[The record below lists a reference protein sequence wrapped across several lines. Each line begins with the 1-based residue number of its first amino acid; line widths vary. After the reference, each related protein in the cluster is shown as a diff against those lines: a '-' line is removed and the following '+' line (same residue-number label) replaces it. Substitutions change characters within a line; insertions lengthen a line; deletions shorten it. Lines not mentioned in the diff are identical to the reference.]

1 MKIKLP
7 LTEKFLLDLYKF
19 YNKTENTLEL
29 IFPPNSSVKS
39 RLNYRFYG
47 YLKDAWDRQHEKDKE
62 KRNFY
67 KLVQRLRTSG
77 YLKTLKIKSEKAAI
91 ITPKGIEK
99 LFKIELKII
108 DKKKRRDRKWQMV
121 LFDIPE
127 SKRKYRDYF
136 RTALQYLGY
145 KKLQKS
151 IWVCPYNTLR
161 ETKGLIKRYNLK
173 PFVEILLVE
182 KIGLG

>member
-7 LTEKFLLDLYKF
+7 LTEKFLWDLYKL
-19 YNKTENTLEL
+19 YNKTENVLEL

-39 RLNYRFYG
+39 ILNYRFYG
-47 YLKDAWDRQHEKDKE
+47 YLKDAWDRQHQKE
-62 KRNFY
+62 KEKIDFY
-67 KLVQRLRTSG
+67 KLVQKLKENG
-77 YLKTLKIKSEKAAI
+77 CLKTLEVKGKKAAM
-91 ITPKGIEK
+91 ITSKGIEK
-99 LFKIELKII
+99 LFRVELKLTK
-108 DKKKRRDRKWQMV
+108 KKKRKDGRWQMV

-127 SKRKYRDYF
+127 KRRKHRDYF

-151 IWVCPYNTLR
+151 IWVCPYDIEK
-161 ETKGLIKRYNLK
+161 ETKELIERYNLK
-173 PFVEILLVE
+173 QFVELLLVE

>member
-7 LTEKFLLDLYKF
+7 LTEKFLWDLYKL
-19 YNKTENTLEL
+19 YNKTENVLEL
-29 IFPPNSSVKS
+29 ISPPNSSVKAI
-39 RLNYRFYG
+39 LNYKFYG
-47 YLKDAWDRQHEKDKE
+47 YLRDAWDRQHQKE
-62 KRNFY
+62 KERMNFY
-67 KLVQRLRTSG
+67 KLIQRLKNSG
-77 YLKTLKIKSEKAAI
+77 YLKMLKIKSKKAVI

-99 LFKIELKII
+99 LFKVELKTMG
-108 DKKKRRDRKWQMV
+108 KKRRTDKKWQMV

-127 SKRKYRDYF
+127 NKRKYRDYF

-151 IWVCPYNTLR
+151 IWVCPYDV
-161 ETKGLIKRYNLK
+161 EKKTKELIKRYNLR
-173 PFVEILLVE
+173 PFVELLLVK